1 MTSYAGVPALVVGL
15 GSSGFAAARALHAQG
30 AQVRV
35 TDRSDD
41 DGVRARAAELQALGI
56 EVEIGGHAS
65 AIRDV
70 RLAVVSPGIPLGT
83 GIVSSL
89 MTAGVET
96 ISEIELGYRLAR
108 SDILAV
114 TGTNGKTTTTEL
126 LAAMLDNAGVL
137 SMAAGNIGTPLT
149 EAVSSIGQGGAIVT
163 EVSSF
168 QLALTRDFRPRVA
181 VVLNVA
187 EDHTDWHGNAAAYG
201 AAKGLI
207 TKNQGPADTLVFNRE
222 DAIAS
227 DIAVHTSAQAVPFSA
242 VTAPQNGMGIANG
255 EVRWKKEPLM
265 EAAEFSLSGRAGAD
279 DTLAAA
285 AAALSY
291 GAGHAAVIDAA
302 RSFQPLSHRLE
313 TIATISGV
321 TFIDDSKA
329 TNPHATLAALEGM
342 SEVVLIAGGRS
353 KGVDLRV
360 LKASVPP
367 VVAVVAIGEA
377 SPEIVSVFESLVPV
391 ETESSMVGAVLRAF
405 EAARGRG
412 SVLLSPSCASLDMY
426 SSYVARGED
435 FKRAVANLE
444 AERNHNG

>member
-1 MTSYAGVPALVVGL
+1 MSSYEGVLALVVGL
-15 GSSGFAAARALHAQG
+15 GVSGLAAARALHAAG

-35 TDRSDD
+35 TDGSDD
-41 DGVRARAAELQALGI
+41 DDVRERAAELRAQGI
-56 EVEIGGHAS
+56 EVELGGHAV
-65 AIRDV
+65 AMQDV
-70 RLAVVSPGIPLGT
+70 DLAVVSPGIPLDT

-89 MTAGVET
+89 VAADIET
-96 ISEIELGYRLAR
+96 ISEIELGWRLAR
-108 SDILAV
+108 CDILAV

-126 LAAMLDNAGVL
+126 LAAMLDNAGVV

-149 EAVSSIGQGGAIVT
+149 EAVALIGEGGAIAT

-168 QLALTRDFRPRVA
+168 QLALTQGFRPCVS

-187 EDHTDWHGNAAAYG
+187 EDHTDWHGNVAAYG

-207 TKNQGPADTLVFNRE
+207 TSNQGPDDTLVFNRE
-222 DAIAS
+222 DAISNA
-227 DIAVHTSAQAVPFSA
+227 IAAHTLAQTVPFSA
-242 VTAPQNGMGIANG
+242 VTAPRNGIGVADG
-255 EVRWKKEPLM
+255 EVRWMGKGLM
-265 EAAEFSLSGRAGAD
+265 DSAELSLPGRAGAD

-291 GAGHAAVIDAA
+291 GAGRPAVVEAA

-313 TIATISGV
+313 TVATVSGV

-342 SEVVLIAGGRS
+342 SDVVLIAGGRS
-353 KGVDLRV
+353 KGIDLRV
-360 LKASVPP
+360 LKAAVPP
-367 VVAVVAIGEA
+367 VVAVVALGEA

-391 ETESSMVGAVLRAF
+391 ETEGSMPAAVRRAF
-405 EAARGRG
+405 EAAGGRG

-426 SSYVARGED
+426 SSYAARGDD
-435 FKRAVANLE
+435 FKRAVSSLE
-444 AERNHNG
+444 AGREMDG